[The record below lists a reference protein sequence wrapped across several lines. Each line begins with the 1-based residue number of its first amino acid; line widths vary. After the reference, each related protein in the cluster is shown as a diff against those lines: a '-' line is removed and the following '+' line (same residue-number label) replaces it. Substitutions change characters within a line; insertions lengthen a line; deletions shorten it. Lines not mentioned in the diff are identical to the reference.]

1 MIQTEKSLRKL
12 LLQITKTVILLQ
24 NDENNNAIRY
34 YISWGVIMI
43 KIHLSAILGKYRMTQ
58 AELARKSGIRP
69 ATICDIY
76 NEMCDRINL
85 EHLDRIC
92 EVLDCNIADLLEYK
106 PNKIKKTGK
115 DLIVEANGNRKMN
128 KK

>member
-1 MIQTEKSLRKL
+1 
-12 LLQITKTVILLQ
+12 
-24 NDENNNAIRY
+24 
-34 YISWGVIMI
+34 MI
-43 KIHLSAILGKYRMTQ
+43 KIHLSTILGKYRMT
-58 AELARKSGIRP
+58 RP

-92 EVLDCNIADLLEYK
+92 EVLNCDISELLEYQ

>member
-1 MIQTEKSLRKL
+1 M
-12 LLQITKTVILLQ
+12 VILLQ
-24 NDENNNAIRY
+24 NNENNNAIRY
-34 YISWGVIMI
+34 YITWGVIMI

-69 ATICDIY
+69 ATICEIY

-92 EVLDCNIADLLEYK
+92 EVLNCDISDLLEYQ

-115 DLIVEANGNRKMN
+115 NLIVEANGNRKTHI
-128 KK
+128 K